1 MSNESEVRIFYLKV
15 RMKKEYLADDA
26 LKFKLVN
33 VLGYFRGVSYE
44 LYAFNVFDDEFSFLY
59 GIKGSSGIREK
70 DEERVRA
77 DLELI
82 LTAFFVGGAYPFFET
97 EKDIR
102 TAVAAAEICPVGRSN
117 LVELVCYINLYAGNL
132 GYTKDSGAD
141 WWWCSSCAY
150 LTMDNDR
157 NWSFIAREAVFRC
170 LAGSIPAALIEMK
183 KRHRSRERMGNPMPL
198 CIMREGEAA

>member
-1 MSNESEVRIFYLKV
+1 
-15 RMKKEYLADDA
+15 
-26 LKFKLVN
+26 
-33 VLGYFRGVSYE
+33 
-44 LYAFNVFDDEFSFLY
+44 
-59 GIKGSSGIREK
+59 
-70 DEERVRA
+70 
-77 DLELI
+77 
-82 LTAFFVGGAYPFFET
+82 
-97 EKDIR
+97 
-102 TAVAAAEICPVGRSN
+102 VAAAEICPVGRSN

-170 LAGSIPAALIEMK
+170 LAGSIPAALTEMK